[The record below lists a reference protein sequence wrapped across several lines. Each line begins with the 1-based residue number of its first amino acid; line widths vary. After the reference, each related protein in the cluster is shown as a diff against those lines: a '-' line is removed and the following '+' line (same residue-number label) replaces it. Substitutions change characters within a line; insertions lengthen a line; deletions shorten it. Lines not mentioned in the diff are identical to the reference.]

1 MIIIKWFI
9 ILNRDCVSGIIYIHQ
24 SIVTEYYSRFDL
36 IFQQCISF
44 RVKLY
49 QI

>member
-1 MIIIKWFI
+1 MIIIKWFT
-9 ILNRDCVSGIIYIHQ
+9 ILNRDCVSGIIHQ